1 MLPLVVAIPLAVL
14 PFASLAGALRWM
26 AVSSTVA

>member
-1 MLPLVVAIPLAVL
+1 MLSVAVALPLAVL

-26 AVSSTVA
+26 ARSG

>member
-1 MLPLVVAIPLAVL
+1 MLPLVVAIPLTVL

-26 AVSSTVA
+26 AVSSRVA

>member
-1 MLPLVVAIPLAVL
+1 MLPLAFAIPLALL

-26 AVSSTVA
+26 AVSSRVA